1 MGLEILEKI
10 PDSACCA
17 SVLRY
22 EGNRREEALSQDL
35 NPLKKKKTITFKLY
49 LIHQL
54 FFWYIRHTASSIFC
68 LGLYINIV

>member
-35 NPLKKKKTITFKLY
+35 NPLKKTK
-49 LIHQL
+49 QL
-54 FFWYIRHTASSIFC
+54 LSSC
-68 LGLYINIV
+68 TLYINFFFGTLDIQQAVFFTSGCISI